1 MKFDTSTMQAE
12 SVLQE
17 EGTLPPNA
25 DLPDKMQAV
34 FYREGV
40 RLLNVVSSLGLE
52 KTKAFYELDKGL
64 QDLKRFTYNVGFAGE
79 QSCGKSTVINSLIQY
94 PLMPTCR
101 LATTSKV
108 VRLMYGEKIRIIATD
123 DETQKR
129 VLDID
134 CSAISEEQFRLLK
147 EYAVMANSLM
157 IIETLQYF
165 TSKDLVEEKPTA
177 QDLEMERSDPK
188 HVAALLLILLSVYVG
203 EDFKCNKANRKR
215 VMDQR
220 FKLLRFFGIPEK
232 AVNYSV
238 MVQWNCDLLRSG
250 LLITDL
256 PGLGAVADGGV
267 VNGKQLKGHADITR
281 EAIKSVDAMV
291 FLAVGEMHGVALDAI
306 REMLSSTKLKE
317 VVNKGNR
324 IIPVLNKADM
334 IRGERGRS
342 TVLNSYVDILANAN
356 VQKKQEDIRLY
367 SAIFGEYAFEGIDF
381 TRTQFYLA
389 QQEEMRNAL
398 QMVLGDELSE
408 DDMQEKVIN
417 GLKKKLKG
425 KYDTSGIE
433 ELKEFFRT
441 ICIQRGKYERELSV
455 LSSIRQLISST
466 LLPART
472 MAANYQAL
480 CNISNE
486 VTIEVSQKL
495 QAEILEM
502 MGTAVRELD
511 YSIEKVVRR
520 MSAAESMVNQAPVY
534 YENAFEVSLQE
545 YKERNKEIA
554 DRFELFMYSARIDV
568 VPSSNYDTYQELLK
582 QIKIMSVDLTNVNR
596 QYEKALQF
604 VTDEVD
610 GIYEAALDNLRN
622 FKGKFPERIQQIVS
636 THKIDENEASIQ
648 EPLNMLQNNLIQ
660 FLDAQLEEVGQTMK
674 GRRANLTDA
683 GNDAINEIIDLN
695 SKAVKA
701 YTEPIINSM
710 SDLIHGG
717 VVFKSRDYLTI
728 DGDDGLMKKLNELSL
743 STNDR
748 KTIKSDVEFTGAE
761 RINNH
766 LDAWCKE
773 AEDDVKSVYVTMAD
787 QMKKLLDNT
796 VGSLSGTADDNKA
809 YYKKVKEQADCLEQA
824 ARTFR
829 DQAQPLVDEMIA
841 ETNEADWKRYG
852 SNLLAGIVKKEEN
865 DEIDG

>member
-1 MKFDTSTMQAE
+1 
-12 SVLQE
+12 
-17 EGTLPPNA
+17 
-25 DLPDKMQAV
+25 
-34 FYREGV
+34 
-40 RLLNVVSSLGLE
+40 
-52 KTKAFYELDKGL
+52 
-64 QDLKRFTYNVGFAGE
+64 
-79 QSCGKSTVINSLIQY
+79 
-94 PLMPTCR
+94 
-101 LATTSKV
+101 
-108 VRLMYGEKIRIIATD
+108 
-123 DETQKR
+123 
-129 VLDID
+129 
-134 CSAISEEQFRLLK
+134 
-147 EYAVMANSLM
+147 
-157 IIETLQYF
+157 
-165 TSKDLVEEKPTA
+165 
-177 QDLEMERSDPK
+177 
-188 HVAALLLILLSVYVG
+188 
-203 EDFKCNKANRKR
+203 
-215 VMDQR
+215 
-220 FKLLRFFGIPEK
+220 
-232 AVNYSV
+232 
-238 MVQWNCDLLRSG
+238 MVQWNWDLLRSG

-267 VNGKQLKGHADITR
+267 VNGKRLKGHADITR

-610 GIYEAALDNLRN
+610 GIYEAALENLRN

-636 THKIDENEASIQ
+636 MHKIDENEASIQ

-660 FLDAQLEEVGQTMK
+660 FLDVQLEEVGQTMK

-852 SNLLAGIVKKEEN
+852 SNLLEGIVKKGKN